1 MTFFPLSLKVLA
13 TTFVIAALA
22 GGAVALTRPKPIDS
36 AVLGSEWQC
45 HKTAFVITTC
55 ALRTQRRQCL
65 RWRPREPIDTSLARF
80 DSGQTRHHLSS
91 NLGPS
96 HAEL

>member
-1 MTFFPLSLKVLA
+1 MTFFPVSLKALA
-13 TTFVIAALA
+13 ILAVAALA

-55 ALRTQRRQCL
+55 ALRTQPQAVLALETARADRYIFA
-65 RWRPREPIDTSLARF
+65 PIR
-80 DSGQTRHHLSS
+80 
-91 NLGPS
+91 
-96 HAEL
+96 

>member
-22 GGAVALTRPKPIDS
+22 GGAVALTRSKSIDS

-45 HKTAFVITTC
+45 HETAFVITTC
-55 ALRTQRRQCL
+55 ALRTQRQAVPALETARAD
-65 RWRPREPIDTSLARF
+65 RYIFAPIR
-80 DSGQTRHHLSS
+80 
-91 NLGPS
+91 
-96 HAEL
+96 

>member
-22 GGAVALTRPKPIDS
+22 WGAVLTRPKSIDS

-45 HKTAFVITTC
+45 HETAFVITTC
-55 ALRTQRRQCL
+55 ALRTQRQAVPALETARAD
-65 RWRPREPIDTSLARF
+65 RYIFAPIR
-80 DSGQTRHHLSS
+80 
-91 NLGPS
+91 
-96 HAEL
+96 

>member
-22 GGAVALTRPKPIDS
+22 WGAVALTRPKPIDS

-55 ALRTQRRQCL
+55 ALRTQRQAVPALETARAD
-65 RWRPREPIDTSLARF
+65 RYIFAPIR
-80 DSGQTRHHLSS
+80 
-91 NLGPS
+91 
-96 HAEL
+96 